1 MSTART
7 VSPPT
12 PKSASEYGGS
22 LLCGA
27 VSDGATGI
35 GEWMG
40 LYADSGCT
48 GSSSSV
54 NAYSVPMSLQS
65 SLTSPPITP
74 EELRQPF
81 DYHPS
86 ATGFSDGAAP
96 FASNDVLSA
105 SSVSLPDEIVF
116 SPQTNTFDWPVHM
129 PQPAYAGM
137 DLSGYF
143 NNFDLSQ
150 SAPTEGE
157 WKPRQQPSH
166 QRQAAM
172 QQPCRNVGGRA
183 SLGNHHHIRLEF
195 PVAAANPVRH
205 ASLSAARPVPAAKPP
220 KHYIFSNLT
229 PADY

>member
-1 MSTART
+1 
-7 VSPPT
+7 
-12 PKSASEYGGS
+12 
-22 LLCGA
+22 
-27 VSDGATGI
+27 
-35 GEWMG
+35 
-40 LYADSGCT
+40 
-48 GSSSSV
+48 
-54 NAYSVPMSLQS
+54 MSLQS

-74 EELRQPF
+74 EELRQPM

-86 ATGFSDGAAP
+86 ATGFFDGAG
-96 FASNDVLSA
+96 ASASHDVLSA
-105 SSVSLPDEIVF
+105 SSVSLPDEIAF
-116 SPQTNTFDWPVHM
+116 SPQSNTFDWPINM
-129 PQPAYAGM
+129 SQPAYTGM

-166 QRQAAM
+166 QQQAAV

-183 SLGNHHHIRLEF
+183 SLGNHHHHHHIELEF
-195 PVAAANPVRH
+195 PVAAANAVRH
-205 ASLSAARPVPAAKPP
+205 ASLSAARPAQAAKPP